1 MEYIEKIN
9 DYHNKLQAIQ
19 HTSYHDKLAINSNNE
34 LYIQYKTPWR
44 YIVRKIKKQNRHRL
58 AEFLSTIINEYIKI
72 IDIIINIYNGN
83 NEDDIRK
90 LLYNI
95 INFISKILSGI
106 ISLRNYYNLKDNS
119 YQISMTLDSINN
131 RLHTTLSK
139 IKLII

>member
-9 DYHNKLQAIQ
+9 DHHAKLQAMQ
-19 HTSYHDKLAINSNNE
+19 HISYHDKLAINSNNE

-44 YIVRKIKKQNRHRL
+44 YMVRRIKNQNRHRL
-58 AEFLSTIINEYIKI
+58 SEYLSTIINEYIKMI
-72 IDIIINIYNGN
+72 EILINIYNADN
-83 NEDDIRK
+83 NDDIRK

-95 INFISKILSGI
+95 IEFISKIFSGI

-119 YQISMTLDSINN
+119 HQIGMTLESINN